1 MPVARALL
9 LWWSAAMGRLGRRG
23 WVMRKATQWILGLGV
38 ASLVGLGGNAMADSD
53 AYRMAVMVPAG
64 QAVLLSRGEVAF
76 AAPAQHQILVLDSTG
91 DTVLVA
97 GTGTRGFAGDGG
109 PATDAEFS
117 GPSSL
122 AVDGAG
128 NLYIAD
134 SGNQRIRR
142 IDATTQIVTTVAGS
156 GTAGFEGDGAPALS
170 ASLDSPSGVA
180 LDAEGNLYISD
191 TGNNRIRRVDANSGV
206 ISTIA
211 GIGETGFDEG
221 DVDAL
226 SARMSGPTG
235 LAFDP
240 VRGRILVADT
250 GNHVVRSI
258 EANGIMRTFA
268 GTGKPGYAGD
278 GGKAINA
285 RLLAPTGV
293 GVDAKGLVYVSDTGN
308 HLVRRIVASGR
319 IDSTGSAIQT
329 PLYQLSV
336 ASAPSRFHVSV
347 APESQSWLLG
357 SRQLVRWT
365 HNVGAGAFVV
375 ELSRDGGITW
385 ESLGVKNGSA
395 RSGAFRWTVT
405 GPTAGSVLIRVSN
418 RRGHK
423 AFGISAPVS
432 IYVPAS

>member
-1 MPVARALL
+1 MVV
-9 LWWSAAMGRLGRRG
+9 GRDGAVRFRWG
-23 WVMRKATQWILGLGV
+23 WVMRKATQWILGLAG
-38 ASLVGLGGNAMADSD
+38 AMVVTTFAQSAAAESD

-64 QAVLLSRGEVAF
+64 QAVLLARGEVAF

-97 GTGTRGFAGDGG
+97 GNGTRGFAGDGG
-109 PATDAEFS
+109 AASEAEFS

-122 AVDGAG
+122 AVDGTG
-128 NLYIAD
+128 NLYVAD

-142 IDATTQIVTTVAGS
+142 IDAATRIVTTVAGS
-156 GTAGFEGDGAPALS
+156 GSVGFDGDGGPALS

-180 LDAEGNLYISD
+180 LDGEGNLYISD
-191 TGNNRIRRVDANSGV
+191 TGNNRIRRVDATSGV

-211 GIGETGFDEG
+211 GAGETGFDEG

-235 LAFDP
+235 LAFDS

-258 EANGIMRTFA
+258 EANGIMKTFA
-268 GTGKPGYAGD
+268 GSGRPGFAGD
-278 GGKAINA
+278 GGPARNA

-308 HLVRRIVASGR
+308 HLVRRIVANGR
-319 IDSTGSAIQT
+319 IDTTGSAIQT
-329 PLYQLSV
+329 PVFHSSVAAAPSKWRISV
-336 ASAPSRFHVSV
+336 ASD
-347 APESQSWLLG
+347 SQSWLVG
-357 SRQLVRWT
+357 TRQMIRWS
-365 HNVGAGAFVV
+365 HNVGTQRFAV

-385 ESLGVKNGSA
+385 ETLGVKAG
-395 RSGAFRWTVT
+395 RAFRWTVT
-405 GPTAGSVLIRVSN
+405 APATGSALIRVRN
-418 RRGHK
+418 LGGHK
-423 AFGISAPVS
+423 TFGVSNPVS